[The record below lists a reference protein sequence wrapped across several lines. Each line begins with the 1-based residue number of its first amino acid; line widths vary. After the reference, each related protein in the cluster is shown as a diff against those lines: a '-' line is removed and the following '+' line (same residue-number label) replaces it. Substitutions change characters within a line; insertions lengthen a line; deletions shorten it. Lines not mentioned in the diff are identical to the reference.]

1 MRVSCALNDDDTHL
15 ADEVVYADDDTR
27 THLADEVVHA
37 DAVLGHGAQV
47 VVEGSLALVA
57 RRALVRLHDPVLQ
70 V

>member
-1 MRVSCALNDDDTHL
+1 MSVFCAPNYVDTHL
-15 ADEVVYADDDTR
+15 AEVIYTDSAR

-37 DAVLGHGAQV
+37 DAVLGHGAQI
-47 VVEGSLALVA
+47 VVERSLALVA